1 VVLAVA
7 QVAAAIQRVLELQDK
22 ETTAVL
28 PITAPLIMVQEAA
41 ALVLSVQMAEVLG
54 LLRVAQEQLRQL
66 LVHL

>member
-1 VVLAVA
+1 MA
-7 QVAAAIQRVLELQDK
+7 QAAAAIQRELELLVK
-22 ETTAVL
+22 ETTVAL
-28 PITAPLIMVQEAA
+28 PIIVPHIMVQVAA

>member
-1 VVLAVA
+1 MA
-7 QVAAAIQRVLELQDK
+7 QAAAAIQRELELLVK
-22 ETTAVL
+22 ETTVAL
-28 PITAPLIMVQEAA
+28 PIIVPHSMVQVAA

>member
-1 VVLAVA
+1 MVLAVA
-7 QVAAAIQRVLELQDK
+7 QAAAAIQRELELLVK
-22 ETTAVL
+22 ETTVAL
-28 PITAPLIMVQEAA
+28 PIIVPHIMVQVAA